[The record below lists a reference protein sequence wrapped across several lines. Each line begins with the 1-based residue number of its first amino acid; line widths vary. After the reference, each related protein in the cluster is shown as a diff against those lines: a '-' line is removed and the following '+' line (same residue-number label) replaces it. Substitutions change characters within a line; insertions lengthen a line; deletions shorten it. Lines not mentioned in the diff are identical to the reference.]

1 MSLFRRRK
9 QQNEATAE
17 TLGADLW
24 GPIRM
29 DAAAFMEALGDDSPW
44 VVGGE
49 FNLRAFHN
57 EIYSHGLLGTMRV
70 LMELGVDAD
79 EFWDGSNLSEQWDGG
94 DRSEREDALNV
105 AMRYVNAM
113 DGATYMRDNLQV
125 VKMHATM
132 RVKALL
138 LATGCDA
145 TYETKHPADHRGP
158 PRSVRRSRLRLSAR
172 RPASVWSQTPIRPL

>member
-1 MSLFRRRK
+1 MPLFRRK
-9 QQNEATAE
+9 KHQEDAAE

-44 VVGGE
+44 MEGGE
-49 FNLRAFHN
+49 FDLRSFHD

-70 LMELGVDAD
+70 LTELGVDAD
-79 EFWDGSNLSEQWDGG
+79 EFWVGSNLVEQWDSS
-94 DRSEREDALNV
+94 DRGQREDALNV

-113 DGATYMRDNLQV
+113 DGATYSRDNLQM

-132 RVKALL
+132 RVKVLL

-145 TYETKHPADHRGP
+145 TYGTKHLPTIVDDPEQYGVP
-158 PRSVRRSRLRLSAR
+158 DFD
-172 RPASVWSQTPIRPL
+172 